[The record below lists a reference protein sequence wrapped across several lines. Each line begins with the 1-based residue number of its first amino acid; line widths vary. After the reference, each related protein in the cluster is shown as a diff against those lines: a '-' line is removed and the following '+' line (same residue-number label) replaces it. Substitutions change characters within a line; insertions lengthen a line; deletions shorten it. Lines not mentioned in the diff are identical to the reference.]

1 MYDIVSLTL
10 LMRNA
15 GFVQI
20 QQQDYK
26 HSDIP
31 EWSRYDLDRSNIAD
45 RAIDRS
51 VYVEGRKLKSSND
64 PTPIAT
70 FA

>member
-31 EWSRYDLDRSNIAD
+31 EWSRYNLDCSNVAD
-45 RAIDRS
+45 RAIDPS
-51 VYVEGRKLKSSND
+51 VYVEGRKPRSHLID
-64 PTPIAT
+64 PIV
-70 FA
+70 

>member
-1 MYDIVSLTL
+1 MQ
-10 LMRNA
+10 NA

-31 EWSRYDLDRSNIAD
+31 EWSRYNLDCSNIAD
-45 RAIDRS
+45 RAIDPLGIRRGAQA
-51 VYVEGRKLKSSND
+51 EFTD
-64 PTPIAT
+64 
-70 FA
+70 